1 MLTSLNRHK
10 LTECR
15 RLFLRNFEVPIKI
28 GVDDSEKKGAQ
39 RMLVNVDVY
48 IPLEWS
54 TPKSDDISEVVD
66 YNFMRD
72 ALVMR
77 TMSGHIQL
85 QETLCDDVARILLS
99 HPKVVA
105 VRVST
110 EKPDIYADCE
120 SVGVEV
126 FHIKEDLV

>member
-28 GVDDSEKKGAQ
+28 GVDDSEKKAAQ

>member
-1 MLTSLNRHK
+1 MLTELNRQK
-10 LTECR
+10 LTDCR
-15 RLFLRNFEVPIKI
+15 RLFLRNYEVPIKI
-28 GVDDSEKKGAQ
+28 GVDDEEKLAAQ
-39 RMLVNVDVY
+39 RMYVNVDVY
-48 IPLEWS
+48 IPLVWS
-54 TPKSDDISEVVD
+54 TPTRDDLSEVVD

-77 TMSGHIQL
+77 TSSGHIQL
-85 QETLCDDVARILLS
+85 QETLCDDVAGILLS
-99 HPKVVA
+99 HPKVYA

-126 FHIKEDLV
+126 FHIKEALV

>member
-15 RLFLRNFEVPIKI
+15 RLFLRNFEVPVKI
-28 GVDDSEKKGAQ
+28 GVDEIEKKGAQ

-54 TPKSDDISEVVD
+54 TPKRDDVSEVVD

-77 TMSGHIQL
+77 TMDGHIQL

-126 FHIKEDLV
+126 FHIKEEM

>member
-28 GVDDSEKKGAQ
+28 GVDDSEKKAAQ

-54 TPKSDDISEVVD
+54 TPKSDDISEVID

>member
-1 MLTSLNRHK
+1 MLTSLSRHR

-15 RLFLRNFEVPIKI
+15 RLFLRNYEVPVKI
-28 GVDDSEKKGAQ
+28 GVDDNEKVGAQ
-39 RMLVNVDVY
+39 RMLVNVDLYV
-48 IPLEWS
+48 PLVLS
-54 TPKSDDISEVVD
+54 TPTSDDLNEVVD

-72 ALVMR
+72 TLRMR
-77 TMSGHIQL
+77 TAQGHIQL
-85 QETLCDDVARILLS
+85 QETLCDDVARILIS
-99 HPKVVA
+99 HPKVLA

-126 FHIKEDLV
+126 FHIKEDLS